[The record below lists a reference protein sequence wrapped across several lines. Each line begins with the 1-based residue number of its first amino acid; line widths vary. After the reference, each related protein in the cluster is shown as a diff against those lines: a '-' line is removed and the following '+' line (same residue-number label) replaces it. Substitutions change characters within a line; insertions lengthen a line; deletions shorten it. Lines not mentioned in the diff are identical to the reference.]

1 LVLGANGL
9 CSDENGFMNRT

>member
-9 CSDENGFMNRT
+9 CSDENGFMTRT